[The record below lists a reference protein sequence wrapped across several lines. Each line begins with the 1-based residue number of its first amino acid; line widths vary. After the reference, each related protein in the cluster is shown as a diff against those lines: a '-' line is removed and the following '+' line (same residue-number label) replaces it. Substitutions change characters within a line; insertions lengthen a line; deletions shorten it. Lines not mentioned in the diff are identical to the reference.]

1 MRVKKIILDKEKHH
15 VKQNTL
21 ILCIQ
26 NLNCL
31 KCCTN
36 IWNSAY
42 PRMHRTVHFQTSP
55 LLDFPS
61 SVKFTTIFQSPEAK
75 TSECHLIF
83 FFQIQNLTN
92 STYIFLC
99 LLCHTFPLSPFCFR
113 LVWKSLNWLLH
124 NSHLLLLYLILYDV
138 TKLPKLDRQSYHFS
152 PQNS

>member
-26 NLNCL
+26 NLSCL

-83 FFQIQNLTN
+83 FSDTKSYKFHL
-92 STYIFLC
+92 YISLSSMPHIPIVTI
-99 LLCHTFPLSPFCFR
+99 LLQAR
-113 LVWKSLNWLLH
+113 LK
-124 NSHLLLLYLILYDV
+124 
-138 TKLPKLDRQSYHFS
+138 KPKLTSSQLSFTLALLNPIWCY
-152 PQNS
+152 